1 MASTLPSIVAIT
13 MLCIGCSTSSEV
25 GSFDR
30 GQDAGPET
38 MTPLDLAPSTAHLAL
53 GGEATC
59 AIDSGGGVSCWGS
72 NVAGQL
78 GVGDINLNGSSQPLA
93 VPGLKSG
100 VRAVFGGP
108 VSQCA
113 VLEDGHATC
122 WGDSIFGSFNHLP
135 GTHYPTPSPFEAP
148 GLGSVA
154 SMRLGI
160 YFHCALL
167 TDGSVKCY
175 GINSAGQLG
184 NGTLSDSYIPTG
196 VVDLPPS
203 RALAA
208 NGFFAC
214 AAAAQGAVKCWG
226 NNEHG
231 QLGDGSTLDHATPVD
246 VQGLT
251 PGATAVCSGREHAC
265 ALLNGSVW
273 CWGGNGWGQVGIGA
287 GADVLTPA
295 PVPALPVIEEIACGL
310 THTCARSGDGA
321 VYCWGAPDSG
331 SASSPA
337 VVVPAD
343 AVEIGAGGRHS
354 CALLSNGWL
363 RCWGSN
369 DYGQLGP
376 FGGNGQP
383 L

>member
-1 MASTLPSIVAIT
+1 M
-13 MLCIGCSTSSEV
+13 
-25 GSFDR
+25 
-30 GQDAGPET
+30 
-38 MTPLDLAPSTAHLAL
+38 
-53 GGEATC
+53 
-59 AIDSGGGVSCWGS
+59 
-72 NVAGQL
+72 
-78 GVGDINLNGSSQPLA
+78 
-93 VPGLKSG
+93 
-100 VRAVFGGP
+100 
-108 VSQCA
+108 
-113 VLEDGHATC
+113 
-122 WGDSIFGSFNHLP
+122 
-135 GTHYPTPSPFEAP
+135 
-148 GLGSVA
+148 
-154 SMRLGI
+154 
-160 YFHCALL
+160 
-167 TDGSVKCY
+167 
-175 GINSAGQLG
+175 
-184 NGTLSDSYIPTG
+184 
-196 VVDLPPS
+196 
-203 RALAA
+203 
-208 NGFFAC
+208 
-214 AAAAQGAVKCWG
+214 
-226 NNEHG
+226 
-231 QLGDGSTLDHATPVD
+231 
-246 VQGLT
+246 
-251 PGATAVCSGREHAC
+251 
-265 ALLNGSVW
+265 LNGSVW